1 MRKQISQALVLSED
15 LQMPTTETQGDRARL
30 AAETERLKAAYARRQ
45 CGDLY
50 SWFNPGHLFIMQDR
64 ERRVLKLLKSLG
76 LTHLGEQKILEIGCG
91 TGHWLGEFIKWGA
104 RPENLTGIDLLPEQL
119 VTARSGQSPKVGLVQ
134 ANAAYLPFPPDNFDL
149 VLQSMLF
156 TCILD
161 PFMKQV
167 VAGEMLRVLK
177 PRGLILWY
185 DFHVNNP
192 RNPDVQGVKRAEI
205 HRLFPGCQIE
215 LQRII
220 LAPPLTRLLAPY
232 SFLLCHLLEK
242 LRLFNTHYLGVI
254 RKPA

>member
-1 MRKQISQALVLSED
+1 
-15 LQMPTTETQGDRARL
+15 MPTPETPGDRARL
-30 AAETERLKAAYARRQ
+30 AAETKRLKAAYARRQ

-50 SWFNPGHLFIMQDR
+50 SWFSPAHLFIMQDR
-64 ERRVLKLLKSLG
+64 DRRVLKLLKRLG
-76 LTHLGEQKILEIGCG
+76 LTGLGDHKILEVGCG
-91 TGHWLGEFIKWGA
+91 SGHWLGEFIKWGA
-104 RPENLTGIDLLPEQL
+104 RPEYLTGIDIIPEKL
-119 VTARSGQSPKVGLVQ
+119 VSAQFRQSSKVGLVQ
-134 ANAAYLPFPPDNFDL
+134 ANAAYLPFSPGNFDL

-177 PRGLILWY
+177 PQGLILWY

-192 RNPDVQGVKRAEI
+192 QNPDVQGVKKKEI
-205 HRLFPGCQIE
+205 HRLFPGCQIK

-220 LAPPLTRLLAPY
+220 LAPPLTRLLAPF
-232 SFLLCHLLEK
+232 SFQLCYLLEK